1 VRGDRERRPQVVVI
15 GAGPA
20 GLAAAYEL
28 TRFDLR
34 PLVLEKSPVV
44 GGLARTENHRGF
56 RFDLGG
62 HRFFTKV
69 DEINALWREVLGED
83 LLRCSRLSRIYY
95 QRKFF
100 YYPLRAANAIWGL
113 GLWQG
118 LRIVLSWVKS
128 QLFPY
133 RHEETFEHWVT
144 NRFGR
149 RLFLLFFKTYTEKV
163 WGIPCSDLK
172 AEWAAQ
178 RIKGLSLRTLLLQMC
193 LKRRKIIRTLVA
205 EFHYPRLGPGMMW
218 QAVQSK
224 VESRGGVVRLS
235 ADVVQVLRV
244 ERRIEQIIV
253 RVDGGEHVVRGDEFL
268 SSMPLTEF
276 ITKLHPPPPLAV
288 LTAAA
293 RLRYRDFLTVCLIVN
308 RPEVFPDNW
317 IYVHDPEV
325 RVGRIQNFKNW
336 SREMVPDPNKSSL
349 GLEYFCTEGDELWR
363 LDDDQLI
370 ELAKREIDRVGL
382 VSAEEVEDGRVVRVP
397 KSYPMYDSGYR
408 EALATVRDFVD
419 SLNNFHTIGRNG
431 LHRYD
436 NQDHAMLTGMLAVRN
451 VVLGERHDLWM
462 VNVDQE
468 YHEETR
474 GDVGPDEAARVGQTT
489 LTRGSGEWIV
499 MPRRSWFRATIR
511 GFVTRLVLGL
521 RRPKGRRAAADL

>member
-1 VRGDRERRPQVVVI
+1 
-15 GAGPA
+15 
-20 GLAAAYEL
+20 
-28 TRFDLR
+28 
-34 PLVLEKSPVV
+34 
-44 GGLARTENHRGF
+44 
-56 RFDLGG
+56 
-62 HRFFTKV
+62 
-69 DEINALWREVLGED
+69 
-83 LLRCSRLSRIYY
+83 
-95 QRKFF
+95 
-100 YYPLRAANAIWGL
+100 
-113 GLWQG
+113 
-118 LRIVLSWVKS
+118 
-128 QLFPY
+128 
-133 RHEETFEHWVT
+133 
-144 NRFGR
+144 
-149 RLFLLFFKTYTEKV
+149 
-163 WGIPCSDLK
+163 
-172 AEWAAQ
+172 
-178 RIKGLSLRTLLLQMC
+178 
-193 LKRRKIIRTLVA
+193 
-205 EFHYPRLGPGMMW
+205 MMW
-218 QAVQSK
+218 RAVQSK
-224 VESRGGVVRLS
+224 VESRGGVVRLN

-244 ERRIEQIIV
+244 GRRIEQIIV
-253 RVDGGEHVVRGDEFL
+253 RADGGEHVVRGDEFL

-336 SREMVPDPNKSSL
+336 SREMVPDPDKSSL

-451 VVLGERHDLWM
+451 VVLRERHDLWM

-489 LTRGSGEWIV
+489 LTRGSGERIV

-511 GFVTRLVLGL
+511 GMVTRLVLGL
-521 RRPKGRRAAADL
+521 RQPKGRRAAADL